1 MAGRKRIFVEAITK
15 YCASRGIACEV
26 RSQGWLIVM
35 ERGDKRRFAL
45 GYDLGLN
52 SAISHRIASDKAA
65 TSDILEMSG
74 IPCIAHTQFI
84 SPVFAEYTPAAGLHE
99 SMRGLLRQHQQG
111 VVVKPNEGTSGRL
124 VFKVVNE
131 IELDEAARNVF
142 ASHLSL
148 AISPFVEISEE
159 VRVVL
164 IDDAPLAVY
173 AKQRGADWRHNL
185 DLGARPVLL
194 QSGAAREACVA
205 LAVGAAQAIGI
216 RFASTDLVHVSGEW
230 KVLEI
235 NSGVM
240 METLGRYHPELV
252 QAAYTAAL
260 DRLFAS
266 GVSS

>member
-1 MAGRKRIFVEAITK
+1 MPGGNRIFVDAITK
-15 YCASRGIACEV
+15 YCASHGIACEV
-26 RSQGWLIVM
+26 TSQGWLIVM
-35 ERGDKRRFAL
+35 ERGGQRRFAL

-65 TSDILEMSG
+65 TSDILATVG
-74 IPCIAHTQFI
+74 IPCIAHTQF
-84 SPVFAEYTPAAGLHE
+84 SNPVLAEYAPASGLRE
-99 SMRGLLRQHQQG
+99 AMRALLMQYLQG

-124 VFKVVNE
+124 VFKVTDE
-131 IELDEAARNVF
+131 AELDEAARKIF

-148 AISPFVEISEE
+148 AISPYVEIAEE

-164 IDDAPLAVY
+164 IDDTPMVVY

-194 QSGAAREACVA
+194 PSGAARDACVA
-205 LAVGAAQAIGI
+205 LAIKAAQAIGI
-216 RFASTDLVHVSGEW
+216 RFASVDIVRVGGGW

-240 METLGRYHPELV
+240 MEALGRHYPE
-252 QAAYTAAL
+252 QARAAYTAAL
-260 DRLFAS
+260 DKLFE
-266 GVSS
+266 